1 MVVGRLGI
9 ESILVST
16 LVFILRWWSGLMV
29 GILRI
34 GWHFGDG
41 CFEEE
46 MDFGRMPK
54 HISDFG

>member
-1 MVVGRLGI
+1 MVVGCLGI
-9 ESILVST
+9 EIILVSILV
-16 LVFILRWWSGLMV
+16 LILWRWSGLMV

-46 MDFGRMPK
+46 MEFGRMQK
-54 HISDFG
+54 HIGNFW